1 MSRKVTRKIIQD
13 EPTQTDLFHGG
24 GHERTAHSLSRA
36 IVKFDDGDRAIG
48 LDGSWGS
55 GKSSVVEMAARKLEK
70 QNGAGRKTYHFF
82 TFDIWKSQGSGFRR
96 SYLEHFITWAKQT
109 FPKKKTRLE
118 KIENQIQGK
127 TKEIETN
134 NQPILDWYG
143 ICVVVFLPFL
153 PLYYF
158 WAKKVFDEAVEADKA
173 RDFLTSG
180 PFLLLAFFVAATFLR
195 AWWLFKFSSE
205 KSRYQ
210 NFKSAI
216 SRLLL
221 ISSRQ
226 LQDQKVIQ
234 RVREIDPNDYEFHT
248 TLREILSVVQTETDR
263 VVVVLDNIDRLP
275 RQEIKEY
282 WALVRSIFS
291 RTQGEHASGKNADI
305 TAIVPYDRKLIEA
318 NVNEDGDLSNTE
330 SDLTSLASRELFS
343 KTFDE
348 ILVVAPPVL
357 SNAREFFAEKLEQ
370 ALPKQMSADD
380 RFRTYRIFCELLSE
394 EGGVTTP
401 RQIVSFVNDLSSLY
415 ELQDGKYELPT
426 VAAFIAHQDKLT
438 NNPSI
443 LNSEDGL
450 NAKIARLTANPKLAE
465 HLAAMVFNVDEEL
478 AFQILLDDE
487 IASAFIADNAEDL
500 VKISAAP
507 GFDYRVD
514 DVLQDNIDEW
524 TSTGD
529 LKQAIGNASDL
540 LGSYTGDAKDYITR
554 ALLDGFKKVE
564 SISVDEEE
572 HLAYMPIFKLAE
584 RASLESSVR
593 HYTKAAMESV
603 NAQEG
608 PNYTSGTDVSKFL
621 TVSNE
626 ALEDLGGHDALKNS
640 LSGQKLPMMPDFVFG
655 LSATI
660 AESGFR
666 LADFG
671 TAIVPRTNV
680 PRTFASMFGGEADA
694 DSFETEFP
702 KFPMQ
707 ALKALIQFKE
717 CKLLS
722 NDEWVALANACLLE
736 CKDEELDEGNAKQ
749 LLEIVA
755 LTRQHVAEKKRS
767 GIELEQSLTE
777 GAFFRNVGDDGEEA
791 QALLLFLCSDKLGET
806 LPNPTKR
813 QANNT
818 RAADSSDAFVEFNG
832 ILKGDVDITADQ
844 ASSIAVRAI
853 DGRTAST
860 WMGFGGENPEHKA
873 VRTVVENMFEQDRPP
888 YLNFPYFLEQF
899 SYISSIVSKETLP
912 VVLTKYA
919 SRVKEDDISKLAI
932 SDVPSGFLE
941 ATHALGDGYWDSF
954 HTRVEELLHGVEA
967 TAWPEHIR
975 AMDATVDVL
984 VEKLASSG
992 CKLDGGTF
1000 RAPYI
1005 EVVTSV
1011 LAGRTEIEANDG
1023 AVDVLLTAIDEKY
1036 HEEIWRTLRETI
1048 SGVTGSS
1055 LADAM
1060 RLCPELMSN
1069 VVQTGSSISKDEK
1082 DNVLRNL
1089 LIPALEGRN
1098 SKALRIFAGMRYSRL
1113 KDFQAAAQEGTN
1125 SALEAAWNSYSDA
1138 DVDRDLKRDLSESLF
1153 GKRKAKSMLDPSFW
1167 NPFLK

>member
-1 MSRKVTRKIIQD
+1 MSKKIIRQIIQD
-13 EPTQTDLFHGG
+13 EPTKTDLFHGG

-55 GKSSVVEMAARKLEK
+55 GKSSVVEMAARKLKER
-70 QNGAGRKTYHFF
+70 NGRGRKTYHFF
-82 TFDIWKSQGSGFRR
+82 TFDIWKSQGSVFRR

-109 FPKKKTRLE
+109 FPKKKARLE

-173 RDFLTSG
+173 RDFLTSA
-180 PFLLLAFFVAATFLR
+180 PFLLLALFVVATFFR

-226 LQDQKVIQ
+226 LQDQKVVQ
-234 RVREIDPNDYEFHT
+234 RVREIDPNDYEFHS
-248 TLREILSVVQTETDR
+248 TLREILSVVQTETER

-275 RQEIKEY
+275 RKEIKEY

-291 RTQGEHASGKNADI
+291 RTQGEHSSGKNADI

-318 NVNEDGDLSNTE
+318 SVNEDGVAVGAH

-357 SNAREFFAEKLEQ
+357 SNAREFFADKLEQ
-370 ALPKQMSADD
+370 ALPRQVTPDD
-380 RFRTYRIFCELLSE
+380 RFRTYRIFCELLSD

-401 RQIVSFVNDLSSLY
+401 RQIVSFVNDLSGLY
-415 ELQDGKYELPT
+415 ELQEGKYELPT
-426 VAAFIAHQDKLT
+426 VAAFIAHQDGLT
-438 NNPSI
+438 SNPSI
-443 LNSEDGL
+443 LNREGGL

-487 IASAFIADNAEDL
+487 IASAFIADSSEDL
-500 VKISAAP
+500 IEISVAP

-514 DVLQDNIDEW
+514 DVLQDSIDEW

-529 LKQAIGNASDL
+529 LKRAIGNASDL
-540 LGSYTGDAKDYITR
+540 LHSYSGDAKDYITR
-554 ALLDGFKKVE
+554 ALVDGFKKVE
-564 SISVDEEE
+564 TISVEEEE

-584 RASLESSVR
+584 SDSLDSTVM
-593 HYTKAAMESV
+593 HYTEAAMESV
-603 NAQEG
+603 NAQES
-608 PNYTSGTDVSKFL
+608 PSYSSGVNVSKFL
-621 TVSNE
+621 TASVK
-626 ALEDLGGHDALKNS
+626 ALEDLSGHDALKNS
-640 LSGQKLPMMPDFVFG
+640 LCGQKLPMTPDFVFG

-660 AESGFR
+660 AESGFK

-671 TAIVPRTNV
+671 SAIVRRTNE
-680 PRTFASMFGGEADA
+680 PRTFASIFGGDADA
-694 DSFETEFP
+694 DHFVTEFP
-702 KFPMQ
+702 KHPMQ
-707 ALKALIQFKE
+707 ALNALIQFKE
-717 CKLLS
+717 CKLLT
-722 NDEWVALANACLLE
+722 NDEWVVLANACLSE
-736 CKDEELDEGNAKQ
+736 CKDEGLHEGQAQQ

-755 LTRQHVAEKKRS
+755 LTWHHVVEKKRS
-767 GIELEQSLTE
+767 GIELDEALKE
-777 GAFFRNVGDDGEEA
+777 GAFFRNVGDDGDDA
-791 QALLLFLCSDKLGET
+791 QALLLFLCREKLGEG
-806 LPNPTKR
+806 LPNPTKL
-813 QANNT
+813 QANGA
-818 RAADSSDAFVEFNG
+818 RAADGSDAFVGFNN
-832 ILKGDVDITADQ
+832 ILEGGAEITTAQ
-844 ASSIAVRAI
+844 ACSIAVRAI
-853 DGRTAST
+853 DTHTASR
-860 WMGFGGENPEHKA
+860 WMGFGAENPEHKA

-888 YLNFPYFLEQF
+888 YLNFPDFWEQY

-912 VVLTKYA
+912 VVLKKYA
-919 SRVKEDDISKLAI
+919 ARVTEDDISKLTI

-941 ATHALGDGYWDSF
+941 TTHALADGDWDSF
-954 HTRVEELLHGVEA
+954 HTKVEELLHGIDSS
-967 TAWPEHIR
+967 AWPEHIR
-975 AMDATVDVL
+975 AMDATVNVL
-984 VEKLASSG
+984 VEKLESSG

-1005 EVVTSV
+1005 EVVTDV
-1011 LAGRTEIEANDG
+1011 LAGRTELEADDG
-1023 AVDVLLTAIDEKY
+1023 ALDVLLTAIDEKY
-1036 HEEIWRTLRETI
+1036 HEEIWRTFRETI

-1055 LADAM
+1055 LAHAM
-1060 RLCPELMSN
+1060 YLCPKLVSD
-1069 VVQTGSSISKDEK
+1069 VAQSGSSISKNEK
-1082 DNVLRNL
+1082 DNALRNL

-1098 SKALRIFAGMRYSRL
+1098 SKALRIFAGMTYSRL
-1113 KDFQAAAQEGTN
+1113 KDFQAAAQEGTK
-1125 SALEAAWNSYSDA
+1125 SALEAAWNSYSSA
-1138 DVDRDLKRDLSESLF
+1138 DVDHELKRDLSEALF
-1153 GKRKAKSMLDPSFW
+1153 GKRKAKSMLDPSYW
-1167 NPFLK
+1167 NPFLR